1 MKNISDIN
9 IGYKLQHL
17 IPAFFI
23 IVIGCLLFF
32 AHWLFAIPVVLFG
45 ISLLCMRSGIEI
57 DITNKQ
63 IRMYSALSNLKFGSW
78 TDLKPYNHVELK
90 YTNESQTMSSRGS
103 TTTVRTKTY
112 DLVFYKSDSK
122 EEEFNDF
129 IDYKIATQVF
139 RIVASSFGMTSRN
152 IIEEMVI
159 KAKERN
165 RK

>member
-1 MKNISDIN
+1 MKEISDIN

-17 IPAFFI
+17 IPAFFV
-23 IVIGCLLFF
+23 IVIGFLLFIV
-32 AHWLFAIPVVLFG
+32 HWIFVIPVVLFG
-45 ISLLCMRSGIEI
+45 ISLLCMRSGVEI

-78 TDLKPYNHVELK
+78 TDLKPFNHIELK

-112 DLVFYKSDSK
+112 DLVFYTPNGK

-129 IDYKIATQVF
+129 TDYKIATQVF
-139 RIVASSFGMTSRN
+139 KIVANSFGMSSRN
-152 IIEEMVI
+152 IIEEMVT
-159 KAKERN
+159 KAKERY